1 MGATIE
7 LFKSSALGFDLDTM
21 RPWFR
26 DQVAAE
32 AYMSGRAGKTWRSM
46 NWNRIGDPMIA
57 PMSFTEASGY
67 DIGMITLETG
77 PNQMDGIKYWFRVR
91 DVRVNETNRT
101 EIVYDIDFLQTFAY
115 YLAAGHVDR
124 VPKMTDQYNKIGF
137 GGRGIPVNPRRWV
150 YDSDVSLFQYGVQV
164 VIVATKATLNGS
176 VVNGPVYF
184 YGSCRWVDFSH
195 VQDWFVNPIDWL
207 VGSEKPIAATSDIV
221 NAWVV
226 PGLFH
231 TRDPTDQPTHL
242 AFQLWNNVFGT
253 MPPGSPW
260 YWLKCTN
267 STLLAHVESTITV
280 TLPDAMKSGLTYP
293 AIKGDPEGTQY
304 PIMKGTDTVNGLLSG
319 ICDERGNILCT
330 FKDKTYQYNRFYC
343 AVNISMA
350 SCEVDIVF
358 NGDSEGFIS
367 GHTTDNMITYSCR
380 PIDVIANSWQEYL
393 FRQRDADI
401 ENRKLQNEAGLVG
414 GMANA
419 GSGALMGAA
428 VGSVVPGIGTAAGAI
443 AGGITSIVGSAVN
456 YGVQSVYGDKM
467 QRVTDK
473 MYQLSQDK
481 VAVNGMI
488 TSYQLAI
495 NATLYLFQ
503 LRVDPTTAAEIEQ
516 QLAIEGQMDDQYVPN
531 IRTVMTDLFTDDE
544 FRPFA
549 GTCEVGLAM
558 PSAWKKT
565 ISAQLAAGARYKKF
579 GTW

>member
-1 MGATIE
+1 MMGAVIE
-7 LFKSSALGFDLDTM
+7 LFRSSVLGFDLDTM
-21 RPWFR
+21 RPWFK
-26 DQVAAE
+26 DAAAADAFME
-32 AYMSGRAGKTWRSM
+32 GKAIHTITSS
-46 NWNRIGDPMIA
+46 NWNKIGDPMIV
-57 PMSFTEASGY
+57 PLSFAEASMVDIGIVTLGTGDGY
-67 DIGMITLETG
+67 DTG
-77 PNQMDGIKYWFRVR
+77 KYWFRVR
-91 DVRVNETNRT
+91 DVFVNETNRT
-101 EIVYDIDFLQTFAY
+101 ELVYDIDYLQTFAY
-115 YLAAGHVDR
+115 YLSAGHIDR
-124 VPKMTDQYNKIGF
+124 IPKLTVQDNLTGR
-137 GGRGIPVNPRRWV
+137 GRGIPLNPRRWV
-150 YDSDVSLFQYGVQV
+150 YDSDAKLFPYGIQV

-184 YGSCRWVDFSH
+184 YGSCSWVDLSS
-195 VQDWFVNPIDWL
+195 VEVINPIDWL
-207 VGSEKPIAATSDIV
+207 VSQQVVAAGDIV
-221 NAWVV
+221 NAWAV

-231 TRDPTDQPTHL
+231 TRNKPTGL
-242 AFQLWNNVFGT
+242 AFQLWNDAFGI
-253 MPPGSPW
+253 MPEGSPW
-260 YWLKCTN
+260 YWLKYTN
-267 STLLAHVESTITV
+267 STPLAHLESTVTV
-280 TLPDAMKSGLTYP
+280 TLPHGMKTGLTYP
-293 AIKGDPEGTQY
+293 GIEGDPEGTQY
-304 PIMKGTDTVNGLLSG
+304 PVMKGTDTVRGLLSG
-319 ICDERGNILCT
+319 ICDERGNILFT
-330 FKDKTYQYNRFYC
+330 FKDKTYQYNRFFC

-358 NGDSEGFIS
+358 NGDSQAFIS

-401 ENRKLQNEAGLVG
+401 RNRQLQNEAGLVG

-428 VGSVVPGIGTAAGAI
+428 MGSVVPGIGTAAGAI

-467 QRVTDK
+467 QSVTDK
-473 MYQLSQDK
+473 MYQLAQDK

-488 TSYQLAI
+488 TSYQLAL

-503 LRVDPTTAAEIEQ
+503 LRVDPTTAAEIER
-516 QLAIEGQMDDQYVPN
+516 QLAIEGQMADEYVPN
-531 IRTVMTDLFTDDE
+531 IRNVMTDLFTDDE